1 MISSLVT
8 VTSEGKD
15 PELTSGFTDLQV
27 MIMSAVFVLVD
38 YTSHMQ

>member
-27 MIMSAVFVLVD
+27 MSAVFVLVD